1 MAFPEPDK
9 KDEVPWWPHT
19 AAAFLTASR
28 ADLTDAPSKQLLPR
42 GAGGLGRP
50 LPSPAVLEETPP
62 FPRRLPADPVT
73 TGPRLA
79 GTRRTK

>member
-19 AAAFLTASR
+19 ATAFLTASR
-28 ADLTDAPSKQLLPR
+28 ADLTPRPNSSGR

-62 FPRRLPADPVT
+62 FPRRLPADVVT

-79 GTRRTK
+79 GTRRTE